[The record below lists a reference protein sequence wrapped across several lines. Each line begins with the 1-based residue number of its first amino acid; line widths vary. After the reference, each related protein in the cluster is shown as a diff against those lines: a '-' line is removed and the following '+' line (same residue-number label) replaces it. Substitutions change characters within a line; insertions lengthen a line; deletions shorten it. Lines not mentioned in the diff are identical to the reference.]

1 MTILDCSDPRR
12 CEVALRVKANSPPSA
27 VCWDPA
33 APTSAFVGYGNGG
46 IVRHRADNKEEGWVP
61 GVIMQ
66 NGCDRVVSLAWDAAL
81 AVATQSNVYIVD
93 LASSKLGISG
103 VFLSLNPP

>member
-1 MTILDCSDPRR
+1 M
-12 CEVALRVKANSPPSA
+12 
-27 VCWDPA
+27 
-33 APTSAFVGYGNGG
+33 
-46 IVRHRADNKEEGWVP
+46 P